1 MSNKQNETEA
11 GLWEPLPGRAAR
23 CRLCAHYCRLT
34 EGEIGRCGVRLNRQG
49 KLLTRSA
56 GELAAIHLDPVEKKP
71 LFHFLPGS
79 QTYSLGSFGC
89 NFSCRFC
96 QNSGIS
102 QGAARKAGSG
112 QRSTPEKLLDAALKS
127 GAASLSYTYNEPTVF
142 FELLAVCARTAK
154 DKGLRNIMVS
164 NAYLS
169 KEAFSALDGLVDAA
183 NFDLKS
189 FSDAFYRDYCG
200 ARLKPAL
207 QTLKRAV
214 RAGWWV
220 EVTTLIISGLNDSME
235 ELDQLADFLAS
246 ELSPDLPW
254 HVSGF
259 RPAYLMPGH
268 PPTPIA
274 SLERA
279 LEAGSRRGLHYVYT
293 GNVIGHD
300 AESTYCPACK
310 KKLIARLGFLARPG
324 FSGVCPDCGL
334 KTPGIWM

>member
-1 MSNKQNETEA
+1 MSNKQNEAEA
-11 GLWEPLPGRAAR
+11 GLWEALPGGAAR
-23 CRLCAHYCRLT
+23 CRLCAHYCRLA
-34 EGEIGRCGVRLNRQG
+34 EGEISRCGVRLNRQG
-49 KLLTRSA
+49 KLLTRNA
-56 GELAAIHLDPVEKKP
+56 GELAAINLDPVEKKP

-102 QGAARKAGSG
+102 QGAARKSGSG
-112 QRSTPEKLLDAALKS
+112 QRVAPEKLLDAAVKS

-142 FELLAVCARTAK
+142 FELLAACARTAK

-169 KEAFSALDGLVDAA
+169 KEGFSALDGLVDAA

-207 QTLKRAV
+207 QTLKRAI

-220 EVTTLIISGLNDSME
+220 EVTTLIISGLNDSRE

-246 ELSPDLPW
+246 ELGPDLPW
-254 HVSGF
+254 HVSAF
-259 RPAYLMPGH
+259 RPAYLMPDH
-268 PPTPIA
+268 QPTPVA

-279 LEAGSRRGLHYVYT
+279 LEAGSRRGLRYVYT
-293 GNVIGHD
+293 GNAAGHD

-334 KTPGIWM
+334 KTPGIWI